1 MTPTDVGLRPLEGR
15 RVSVALA
22 DGSRLETVM
31 LMSAGRGPRP
41 ELWVY
46 GDGTDHFLA
55 YAEVVTVRPAP
66 TAAR

>member
-1 MTPTDVGLRPLEGR
+1 M
-15 RVSVALA
+15 SVALA
-22 DGSRLETVM
+22 DGSRLDTVM

-55 YAEVVTVRPAP
+55 YADVETVLPAST
-66 TAAR
+66 TAR